1 VPAFSASLGTTQNW
15 PEKALPNMGI
25 TAMLGALTLTCT
37 VYLSIFVIPTTGA
50 FLLTSLATEARAAR
64 SLVSYC
70 GRLADAGRAVA
81 GVSPGDRVCA
91 ILPGGGYAELAAVP
105 ADMAMPIPPGLSFEQ
120 GAAIPEAFLTAYRNL
135 FPLGLLRPGETVL
148 VHAGGSGVGT
158 AAIQLIREGG
168 GRSLVT
174 AGSPEKISR
183 CRELGAEGGWNY
195 REGPF
200 APWVASRT
208 SGKGVDIVLD
218 CVGAPYLDQN
228 LRSLARGGRLLVI
241 GMMGGSRAE
250 GIDLARILMNH
261 LSIKGSTL
269 RHLDREEKE
278 RLVREFS
285 AFALPRFADGRLVPV
300 VDSVFDWTD
309 AASAHERMESNAN
322 VGKIVLSIPE
332 R

>member
-1 VPAFSASLGTTQNW
+1 MRIGECPDPSFGKGDLLVRVRATALNRADLLQRRGKYPPPAGASEILGL
-15 PEKALPNMGI
+15 EIAGE
-25 TAMLGALTLTCT
+25 
-37 VYLSIFVIPTTGA
+37 VVETG
-50 FLLTSLATEARAAR
+50 TDARR
-64 SLVSYC
+64 F
-70 GRLADAGRAVA
+70 
-81 GVSPGDRVCA
+81 SPGDRICA

-105 ADMAMPIPPGLSFEQ
+105 AEMAMPIPPGLSFVQ
-120 GAAIPEAFLTAYRNL
+120 AAAIPEAFLTAYRNL
-135 FPLGLLRPGETVL
+135 FDLGGLRPGETVL

-158 AAIQLIREGG
+158 AAIQLIREAG
-168 GRSLVT
+168 GRTLLT
-174 AGSPEKISR
+174 AGSEEKISR
-183 CRELGAEGGWNY
+183 CRELGAEAGWNR

-218 CVGAPYLDQN
+218 SVGAPYLDQN

-250 GIDLARILMNH
+250 GIDLARILMH
-261 LSIKGSTL
+261 RLSIIGSTL
-269 RHLDREEKE
+269 RHLDREEKA

-300 VDSVFDWTD
+300 VDSVYDWTD
-309 AASAHERMESNAN
+309 AGAAHERMESNAN